1 MAHPRPIPQNQ
12 DSANGDPLSFEIL
25 LEWLARNGNDGYH
38 CWVGLLE
45 RKKDL
50 CAKILAEM
58 RLHDI
63 CFSTDKCICLKMFML
78 INSYHNACEHL
89 SLHGGMLSDPHPR
102 WGTVQGLMNCLCLHW
117 TQINAIMGPTMDNPM
132 AEEE

>member
-1 MAHPRPIPQNQ
+1 MAHPRTIPWNQ
-12 DSANGDPLSFEIL
+12 DSANGHPSSLEIP

-50 CAKILAEM
+50 CAKILAEL

-63 CFSTDKCICLKMFML
+63 CFRTDKCIRLKMFML
-78 INSYHNACEHL
+78 ISSYHKACEHL
-89 SLHGGMLSDPHPR
+89 SLHGGVLSDPHPR
-102 WGTVQGLMNCLCLHW
+102 WGTVQGLMNRICPHW
-117 TQINAIMGPTMDNPM
+117 TRINAIMGPTMDNPM